1 MPAVAK
7 EYRRFIDSIQSTINI
22 QPEQNIESCNVVL
35 TDILVS
41 NLVTTVRTAIGA
53 DSTYCNWCGQYV
65 LQFGE
70 ESMYCNLVR
79 TVCTAIW

>member
-53 DSTYCNWCGQYV
+53 DS
-65 LQFGE
+65 
-70 ESMYCNLVR
+70 MYCNLVR
-79 TVCTAIW
+79 RVCTAIW